1 MRTSVHTRAARN
13 LGVRAT
19 RWTRPGATRKRFGVH
34 DLEQHLAAV
43 QPLLDRWGYG
53 ALFLFVF
60 VEGFVIPAPGQMTLI
75 AAALLA
81 ARGQLSLVAV
91 LATAFVAATAGN
103 TVGFLIGRAGGRPVL
118 ERVAGGVRLARMEAL
133 FQRRGGAVVGFGR
146 FVDGLRQL
154 ASVAAGSLGMSF
166 ATFFV
171 WNLVGAVA
179 WVGFWGGGTYLFDRD
194 FAQIAAA
201 VHRFRPVVIA
211 VVVVAVALGV
221 RWLRAGR
228 AKPEATHA

>member
-1 MRTSVHTRAARN
+1 M
-13 LGVRAT
+13 
-19 RWTRPGATRKRFGVH
+19 H
-34 DLEQHLAAV
+34 DLEQHLTAV

-60 VEGFVIPAPGQMTLI
+60 VEGFGIPAPGQMTLI

-81 ARGQLSLVAV
+81 ARGELSLVAV
-91 LATAFVAATAGN
+91 LVTATAAAATGN
-103 TVGFLIGRAGGRPVL
+103 TVGFFLGRLGGRPVL
-118 ERVAGGVRLARMEAL
+118 ERVAGGARLARMEAL

-154 ASVAAGSLGMSF
+154 AGVAAGSLGMSF

-171 WNLVGAVA
+171 WNLAGAIA

-194 FAQIAAA
+194 FAQIAAVA
-201 VHRFRPVVIA
+201 HRFRLAVIA
-211 VVVVAVALGV
+211 VVVVAVLLGV

-228 AKPEATHA
+228 ARPAPTRV